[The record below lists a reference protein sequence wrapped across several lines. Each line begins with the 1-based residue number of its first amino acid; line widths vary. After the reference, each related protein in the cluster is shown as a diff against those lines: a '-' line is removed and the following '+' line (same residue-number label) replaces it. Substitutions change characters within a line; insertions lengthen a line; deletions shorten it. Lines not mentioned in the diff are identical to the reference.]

1 MTENRLSRHLQ
12 AAPFLPPDAVDV
24 VPEYFGPVHRGT
36 ESPDPGLATRALLEQ
51 ARGML
56 MMDYGVPQHE
66 AFGIMVRWCAEW
78 DVTLLDVAET
88 LVSVGIAA
96 RPRGEESS
104 LARAMAEA
112 LHESAASEAPDAGC
126 DPILGTADSLGDDT
140 AGLDVTV
147 EGPRASAVA
156 VVSSHDHAWRPVRG
170 QVAVSGFAEY
180 GCDACGLVWP

>member
-1 MTENRLSRHLQ
+1 MAMTENRLSRHLQ
-12 AAPFLPPDAVDV
+12 AAPFLPRVAVDI

-36 ESPDPGLATRALLEQ
+36 ESPDPALATRALLEQ

-78 DVTLLDVAET
+78 DVTLRDVAET

-96 RPRGEESS
+96 RPRGEESL

-112 LHESAASEAPDAGC
+112 LHGSAASEAPDAGC
-126 DPILGTADSLGDDT
+126 DPSLCTADRLGDEAAEPDH
-140 AGLDVTV
+140 V

-156 VVSSHDHAWRPVRG
+156 VVSSYDHAWRPVRG
-170 QVAVSGFAEY
+170 EVAVGGFAEY
-180 GCDACGLVWP
+180 GCGLVWP